1 MTRRRTPR
9 PTLAAVADRHRLYE
23 HSVQS
28 PDLECE
34 LIEQVYRERR
44 GHAPMRLREDFCGTA
59 AIAAEWVRRRP
70 RNTAVGVDLD
80 ARTLEWG
87 TARHLDRLRPAQR
100 RRIRLLNTD
109 VRKVAASPADV
120 VIALN
125 FSYWVFRERAALRAY
140 FRSAL
145 RGLRKDGMLILDAY
159 GGPSAQRVM
168 RERTQH
174 KGFKFVWEQADHDP
188 ISGEYTCHIHFTFPD
203 GSRLPKAFT
212 YHWRLWTLP
221 EIRELLAEAGFRRS
235 AVLLQGW
242 DADGEP
248 EDEFKEA
255 ARGNPDEAWLAYI
268 IAER

>member
-23 HSVQS
+23 RSVQS

-34 LIEQVYRERR
+34 LVDEVYKERR
-44 GHAPMRLREDFCGTA
+44 GRLPQRLREDFCGTA
-59 AIAAEWVRRRP
+59 AITAEWVRRRP

-80 ARTLEWG
+80 AATLAWG
-87 TARHLDRLRPAQR
+87 TARHLDPLRPSQR
-100 RRIRLLNTD
+100 KRVALLNAD
-109 VRKVAASPADV
+109 VRKATAAPADV
-120 VIALN
+120 VVALN

-140 FRSAL
+140 FKAAHRA
-145 RGLRKDGMLILDAY
+145 LRKDGMLILDAY

-174 KGFKFVWEQADHDP
+174 KGFKFHWHQADYDP

-203 GSRLPKAFT
+203 GSKLPEAFT
-212 YHWRLWTLP
+212 YRWRLWTLP
-221 EIRELLAEAGFRRS
+221 EIRELLAEAGFRSS

-242 DADGEP
+242 DEDGEP
-248 EDEFKEA
+248 DDEFKEA

-268 IAER
+268 VAER

>member
-34 LIEQVYRERR
+34 LLEQVYKERR
-44 GHAPMRLREDFCGTA
+44 GRLPQRLREDFCGTA
-59 AIAAEWVRRRP
+59 AICAEWVGRRRT
-70 RNTAVGVDLD
+70 NTAVGVDLD
-80 ARTLEWG
+80 AATLEWG
-87 TARHLDRLRPAQR
+87 TRRHLARLTPGQR
-100 RRIRLLNTD
+100 KRVALLNAD
-109 VRKVAASPADV
+109 VRKAPAAPADV

-140 FRSAL
+140 FKAAHRA
-145 RGLRKDGMLILDAY
+145 LRKDGMLILDAY

-174 KGFKFVWEQADHDP
+174 KGFKFHWHQADYDP
-188 ISGEYTCHIHFTFPD
+188 ISGDYTCHIDFTFVD
-203 GSRLPKAFT
+203 GSRMPKAFS
-212 YHWRLWTLP
+212 YHWRLWSLP
-221 EIRELLAEAGFRRS
+221 EIRELLAEAGFSKS

-248 EDEFKEA
+248 DDEFKEA
-255 ARGNPDEAWLAYI
+255 KRGNADEAWLAYI
-268 IAER
+268 VAER